1 MAKEKKVKPT
11 KPVAESE
18 PIILTSTDNAP
29 LITFPA
35 SVVTNYRHMITRL
48 ANEGQLPQRI
58 AIIATLP
65 EEGVTYSALAL
76 GATFAHDWRK
86 RVCVVELNWH
96 RPGLLKLLPGLAS
109 PGLAAVHN
117 NSATLESALIKTSLE
132 GLTLLPAGEIPFG
145 KRTMIARGAELKNA
159 IEQLAPQF
167 DHLILDV
174 PAIKL
179 TSDAIPLAALGN
191 AACLVIRQGIT
202 PTPDVKRALDDVRH
216 LQMLGVILNRVRV
229 HTPGFILGA
238 IPQE

>member
-1 MAKEKKVKPT
+1 MAKEKKVKQT

-18 PIILTSTDNAP
+18 PIILQGAGNTP
-29 LITFPA
+29 LITFA
-35 SVVTNYRHMITRL
+35 SPIVQNYRHMITRL
-48 ANEGQLPQRI
+48 ANEGQLAPRI

-76 GATFAHDWRK
+76 GATLAHDWRK
-86 RVCVVELNWH
+86 RVCVIELNWH

-109 PGLAAVHN
+109 PGLAAVLD
-117 NSATLESALIKTSLE
+117 NSTTLENALIKTSLD
-132 GLTLLPAGEIPFG
+132 GLTALPAGEMPFG
-145 KRTMIARGAELKNA
+145 KRTMIARGAELKNV

-179 TSDAIPLAALGN
+179 TSDAIPLAALGG

-202 PTPDVKRALDDVRH
+202 PTPEVKRALDDVRH
-216 LQMLGVILNRVRV
+216 LHMLGVIMNRVCV
-229 HTPGFILGA
+229 HTPGFILGI